1 MNDHLIGVKVIESTR
16 ISPGRSIKSSTM
28 PPAKNRW
35 TVKTLMIVIALTA
48 VILYAGM
55 LIVRSYIWMVRAGW

>member
-1 MNDHLIGVKVIESTR
+1 
-16 ISPGRSIKSSTM
+16 M
-28 PPAKNRW
+28 PHAKDRW

-48 VILYAGM
+48 VILYTGM

>member
-1 MNDHLIGVKVIESTR
+1 
-16 ISPGRSIKSSTM
+16 M
-28 PPAKNRW
+28 PHAKNRW

-55 LIVRSYIWMVRAGW
+55 LFVRSYIYMVRAGW

>member
-1 MNDHLIGVKVIESTR
+1 
-16 ISPGRSIKSSTM
+16 M
-28 PPAKNRW
+28 PHEKNGW

-55 LIVRSYIWMVRAGW
+55 LFVRSYTYMVRAGW

>member
-1 MNDHLIGVKVIESTR
+1 
-16 ISPGRSIKSSTM
+16 M
-28 PPAKNRW
+28 PHAKNRW

-48 VILYAGM
+48 MILYTGM